1 MITALILAGG
11 RGERM
16 QHELPKQFIEVS
28 GKPVLAYT
36 LESFQKHP
44 MIDAIEVV
52 CLENWKETVWQYR
65 ERYGIAKLR
74 WVIGGGN
81 TTQESIRNGVF
92 HLEGELKGDD
102 IVVIHDG
109 IRPLVDVFV
118 ISDVIEVCLRH
129 GNAITSTPFNEQ
141 IFLVGDTE
149 GTSEAYI
156 PREKIRRVST
166 PQAYRFDLLL
176 SKYQEAFARK
186 VGIYGSAYTNTMMVD
201 LGVKLYFARGSDRN
215 IKLTTPADL
224 ELFKAYLKLFR
235 GDNAD
240 EAT

>member
-16 QHELPKQFIEVS
+16 KRELPKQFIEVN

-36 LESFQKHP
+36 LDSFQKHP

-52 CLENWKETVWQYR
+52 CLEDWKETVWHYR
-65 ERYGIAKLR
+65 ECYGITKLR
-74 WVIGGGN
+74 WVVDGGV

-92 HLEGELKGDD
+92 HFEGKLKQDD

-109 IRPLVDVFV
+109 IRPLLEEFVLTNVIDV
-118 ISDVIEVCLRH
+118 CRRH
-129 GNAITSTPFNEQ
+129 GNAVTAMPYNEQ
-141 IFLVGDTE
+141 IFFVGKEE
-149 GTSEAYI
+149 GTSESYI

-176 SKYQEAFARK
+176 SKYREAFAKK
-186 VGIYGSAYTNTMMVD
+186 VGIYGSSYANTMMVD
-201 LGVKLYFARGSDRN
+201 LGEKLYFAEGSDRN
-215 IKLTTPADL
+215 IKLTTPVDL
-224 ELFKAYLKLFR
+224 ELFKAYLRIFR
-235 GDNAD
+235 GDTSN
-240 EAT
+240 ETL